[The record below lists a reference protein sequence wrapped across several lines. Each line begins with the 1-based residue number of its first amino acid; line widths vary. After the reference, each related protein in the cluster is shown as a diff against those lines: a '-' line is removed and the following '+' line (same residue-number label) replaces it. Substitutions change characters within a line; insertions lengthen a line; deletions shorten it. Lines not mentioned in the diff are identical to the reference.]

1 MAEKP
6 CLTCAAQ
13 GIYAYST
20 LWTLE
25 DCQRNCPLYFRW
37 EGQQE
42 GYAKG
47 AYEAFRFAE
56 DWCHEGCQ
64 FYARY
69 GFDRS
74 GVGTTAFLADYERW
88 LTSRGIRRPE

>member
-1 MAEKP
+1 MNEA
-6 CLTCAAQ
+6 TCGLLAR
-13 GIYAYST
+13 Y
-20 LWTLE
+20 L
-25 DCQRNCPLYFRW
+25 
-37 EGQQE
+37 GQQE

-64 FYARY
+64 FYPRY

-74 GVGTTAFLADYERW
+74 GVGTTAFLADYEKW
-88 LTSRGIRRPE
+88 LTSRGIERKGE